1 MAAPQR
7 KPRLT
12 PDEYLEFERQSEF
25 KHEYFDGEIFAMAGG
40 TPQHS
45 LVKTNVVRELST
57 GLKGHRCT
65 TYDSDLRVLIEATGL
80 YTYPDASVFCDELRL
95 ESGRKDVAVNPT
107 VLVEVLS
114 ASSEAYDRGKK
125 FGHYRQIPSLR
136 EYVLVWQEEPRV
148 ESFYKNDQGV
158 WTLTEAA
165 GMDAKLPL
173 ASLGVSLSLSEVFDK
188 VVFEPVT
195 APPSQASP
203 E

>member
-1 MAAPQR
+1 MALPQR

-25 KHEYFDGEIFAMAGG
+25 KHEYFDGEIFAMSGG

-45 LVKTNVVRELST
+45 LVKTNVLGELRSL
-57 GLKGHRCT
+57 LKGHPCT
-65 TYDSDLRVLIEATGL
+65 AYDSDLRVLVEATGL

-95 ESGRKDVAVNPT
+95 ESGWKDVAVNPT

-114 ASSEAYDRGKK
+114 SSSEAYDRGRK

-136 EYVLVWQEEPRV
+136 EYVLVWQDEPRV

-188 VVFEPVT
+188 VVFEPVP
-195 APPSQASP
+195 APLLHPSP
-203 E
+203 V

>member
-1 MAAPQR
+1 M
-7 KPRLT
+7 T
-12 PDEYLEFERQSEF
+12 PDEYLEFERQSKF
-25 KHEYFDGEIFAMAGG
+25 KHEFFDGEIFVMAGG

-45 LVKTNVVRELST
+45 LVRTNVVCELST
-57 GLKGHRCT
+57 ALKGQPCT
-65 TYDSDLRVLIEATGL
+65 AYDSDLRVLVEATGL
-80 YTYPDASVFCDELRL
+80 YTYPDASVFCDELQY
-95 ESGRKDVAVNPT
+95 EAGRNDVVVNPT
-107 VLVEVLS
+107 LLVEVFS
-114 ASSEAYDRGKK
+114 PSSEAYDRGKK

-165 GMDAKLPL
+165 GMDTKLPL

-188 VVFEPVT
+188 VMFGPVA

-203 E
+203 I

>member
-1 MAAPQR
+1 MGAPKL
-7 KPRLT
+7 KPRYT
-12 PDEYLEFERQSEF
+12 PDEYLEYERKSEF
-25 KHEYFDGEIFAMAGG
+25 KHEYLNGEIVAMSGG

-45 LVKTNVVRELST
+45 LVKANVVGELRAQ
-57 GLKGHRCT
+57 LKGNPCT
-65 TYDSDLRVLIEATGL
+65 TYDSDLRVLVEATGL
-80 YTYPDASVFCDELRL
+80 YTYPDASVFCDELQL
-95 ESGRKDVAVNPT
+95 EAGRKDVAVNPT

-136 EYVLVWQEEPRV
+136 EYVLVWQDEPRV
-148 ESFYKNDQGV
+148 ESFFKSDQGV

-173 ASLGVSLSLSEVFDK
+173 ASLGVSLSLGEVFDK
-188 VVFEPVT
+188 VVFEPVV